1 MDEFARKWGNAVR
14 SIECCVLCGAYGVQV
29 AHRNEGK
36 GMGKKAADYLVAALC
51 PACHHD
57 IDNGPNLTLA
67 ERRAKMDRAIV
78 LTLAYLVE
86 HNLIGVVDGQG
97 LVLLPSSVRRVRKAL
112 GRNHG
117 KESGAMAR
125 SGGGDRAGQ
134 GSAVRAGVSGRDQK
148 AVGSDRKAQG
158 GSKSEGTILTK
169 ALKFS
174 LQRTLPGLNKYSRM
188 NMFAKQNMRRDIARE
203 VAAELWAS
211 CGVTAR
217 QIGPI
222 VRCRVHIYRYSTG
235 TLDGDNKSGVP
246 KFLLDVLQP
255 QSARHPDGLG
265 LILNDSESCIVEQMV
280 IQMPGKDLTEIEIL
294 PE

>member
-1 MDEFARKWGNAVR
+1 MFEK
-14 SIECCVLCGAYGVQV
+14 
-29 AHRNEGK
+29 
-36 GMGKKAADYLVAALC
+36 
-51 PACHHD
+51 
-57 IDNGPNLTLA
+57 
-67 ERRAKMDRAIV
+67 
-78 LTLAYLVE
+78 
-86 HNLIGVVDGQG
+86 
-97 LVLLPSSVRRVRKAL
+97 
-112 GRNHG
+112 
-117 KESGAMAR
+117 
-125 SGGGDRAGQ
+125 
-134 GSAVRAGVSGRDQK
+134 RD
-148 AVGSDRKAQG
+148 
-158 GSKSEGTILTK
+158 
-169 ALKFS
+169 
-174 LQRTLPGLNKYSRM
+174 
-188 NMFAKQNMRRDIARE
+188 MRRDIARE

-222 VRCRVHIYRYSTG
+222 ARCRVHIYRYSTG